1 MAEPGPP
8 RWLDGAAGLGQTGQA
23 EVAME
28 AREYELMYEL
38 ELTHWWF
45 VGKRLA
51 AAALLRGVEPIAGLR
66 VDVGAGT
73 GALLSEHLG
82 RGPALGV
89 ELDPLAA
96 GLCARRVGP
105 VLVRGRSDALPLVD
119 DAAGLVTVMDMLYHQ
134 GVDVAATLAECRRVL
149 RPGGYLL
156 VFDAA
161 YQGLLGPHDR
171 SMHAARR
178 FTRSGLAARVRRA
191 GFTVRRAGYRNAL
204 LAPGLIALRLAAKL
218 LDRLRG
224 HRPHP
229 PSSDVRRP
237 PDAVNRLLLGLM
249 AHEARWLRNHDL
261 PLGTSVC
268 LLAQKPKTGE
278 METETGGEHD
288 RNAKGI
294 GGL

>member
-1 MAEPGPP
+1 
-8 RWLDGAAGLGQTGQA
+8 
-23 EVAME
+23 ME

-51 AAALLRGVEPIAGLR
+51 AAALLRCVEPIAGPR

-73 GALLSEHLG
+73 GAMLAEHLG
-82 RGPALGV
+82 RGPAVGV

-96 GLCARRVGP
+96 ALCARRVGP
-105 VLVRGRSDALPLVD
+105 VLVRGRSNALPL
-119 DAAGLVTVMDMLYHQ
+119 ANGFAGLVTVMDMLYHQ
-134 GVDVAATLAECRRVL
+134 GVDLPGTLAECHRVL

-178 FTRSGLAARVRRA
+178 FSRAGLALRMERA
-191 GFTVRRAGYRNAL
+191 GFQVIRAGYRNAL
-204 LAPGLIALRLAAKL
+204 LAPGVIALRLLAKWR
-218 LDRLRG
+218 DRLRG
-224 HRPHP
+224 QRTGP
-229 PSSDVRRP
+229 PASDVGHLP
-237 PDAVNRLLLGLM
+237 EAVNRLLLGLM
-249 AHEARWLRNHDL
+249 AHEARWLRHHDL

-268 LLAQKPKTGE
+268 ILARKP
-278 METETGGEHD
+278 
-288 RNAKGI
+288 
-294 GGL
+294 

>member
-1 MAEPGPP
+1 
-8 RWLDGAAGLGQTGQA
+8 
-23 EVAME
+23 ME

-51 AAALLRGVEPIAGLR
+51 AAALLRSLEPIAGLR

-73 GALLSEHLG
+73 GAMLSEHLG

-89 ELDPLAA
+89 ELDPQAA
-96 GLCARRVGP
+96 QLCARRVGP
-105 VLVRGRSDALPLVD
+105 VLVRGRSNALPLTD
-119 DAAGLVTVMDMLYHQ
+119 GAAGLVTVMDMLYHQ

-156 VFDAA
+156 IFDAA

-178 FTRSGLAARVRRA
+178 FTRAGLTLRVERA
-191 GFTVRRAGYRNAL
+191 GFQVLRAGYRNAL
-204 LAPGLIALRLAAKL
+204 LAPGLIALRLVAKWL
-218 LDRLRG
+218 ERLRG
-224 HRPHP
+224 PRPEP
-229 PSSDVRRP
+229 PASDVARP
-237 PDAVNRLLLGLM
+237 PDVLNRLLLSLM
-249 AHEARWLRNHDL
+249 AREARWLRNHDL

-268 LLAQKPKTGE
+268 LLCQKP
-278 METETGGEHD
+278 
-288 RNAKGI
+288 R
-294 GGL
+294 